1 MTASVR
7 KHLEAAVYRMMLPI
21 VRFLLR
27 FGMTANEF
35 TNLCRSAFVH
45 AAAEKFVQAG
55 KKPNRS
61 RIAVKTGLT
70 RHQVAEYLE
79 REWQE
84 VRSYEWHRHR
94 TTRVL
99 TGWHQDPDFVD
110 ENGKPLVLDFEGDG
124 STFQE
129 LCRRYSGDI
138 GARALLNEL
147 RSINAVSR
155 SSDGK
160 LRVLAR
166 SYRAQKVDA
175 QALMHFADAVH
186 NLVVT
191 LDRNLQAP
199 KAPPLFEGVAWTP
212 RLDARMLPLFRR
224 RAADRGQKFLDMLDE
239 WLSREEIPETEGDSN
254 GRAVRAG
261 IGIYLFE
268 DPDPGSRPKES

>member
-1 MTASVR
+1 MSARVR
-7 KHLEAAVYRMMLPI
+7 QHLDAAVYRMMLPI

-55 KKPNRS
+55 QKPNRS

-70 RHQVAEYLE
+70 RHQVREYLE

-99 TGWHQDPDFVD
+99 SGWHQDPDFVD

-124 STFQE
+124 PTFQE
-129 LCRRYSGDI
+129 LCQRYSGDI

-147 RSINAVSR
+147 RSIKAVSQ

-199 KAPPLFEGVAWTP
+199 KTPPLFEGVAWTP

-239 WLSREEIPETEGDSN
+239 WLSREEIPDTEADSN
-254 GRAVRAG
+254 GGAVRAG
-261 IGIYLFE
+261 VGIYLFE
-268 DPDPGSRPKES
+268 DPDPGSGPKES